1 MMTGFPCMERLSK
14 TPCFCFPG
22 LVSPSFMNHID
33 ADRAL
38 SSNHPRARRLVFIE
52 GVEPAGTR
60 CVTLE
65 TPCQQTY
72 MQWFVSAWNVFKD
85 ACLFDI
91 FTLLSGL
98 KFNTLLN

>member
-1 MMTGFPCMERLSK
+1 MYG
-14 TPCFCFPG
+14 TPPKHTMFFFHLDWSLHP
-22 LVSPSFMNHID
+22 FMNHID

-52 GVEPAGTR
+52 GMEPAGTR

-72 MQWFVSAWNVFKD
+72 MQWFVQAWNVSKD
-85 ACLFDI
+85 ACVFDI

-98 KFNTLLN
+98 KFNSFLN